1 METRIFENSA
11 RLADAVSDEII
22 HLLKEK
28 PTALLCMASGHS
40 PKMTSEFFT
49 DKIKQGKADG
59 SAFFFIGL
67 DEWAGVTPETSGS
80 CHSDFRERLFTPL
93 NMKPERYHLF
103 DGMSSDLHGECKK
116 MDDYIQARGGIDLM
130 IVGIGM
136 NGHIGFNEPGCD
148 SHALAHV
155 ANLEEITAT
164 VGQKYFQTSMKL
176 DKGITLGLGHLRAT
190 RKVILIASGAA
201 KAEVVKKALKG
212 PVTMELPASV
222 MQELPQGIVM
232 LDQEAAGNLTS

>member
-1 METRIFENSA
+1 
-11 RLADAVSDEII
+11 
-22 HLLKEK
+22 
-28 PTALLCMASGHS
+28 
-40 PKMTSEFFT
+40 
-49 DKIKQGKADG
+49 
-59 SAFFFIGL
+59 
-67 DEWAGVTPETSGS
+67 
-80 CHSDFRERLFTPL
+80 
-93 NMKPERYHLF
+93 
-103 DGMSSDLHGECKK
+103 
-116 MDDYIQARGGIDLM
+116 
-130 IVGIGM
+130 M